1 MCFEYL
7 FENNESFSL
16 LNLKELLKDNKYSVS
31 EVFFEDMLR
40 VEFEVDDEMV
50 KQILFAIKKRKVRN
64 RILVFKN
71 MRKDNVSIDAKV
83 QIRELMF
90 LNMQRENLRIY
101 LNE

>member
-1 MCFEYL
+1 
-7 FENNESFSL
+7 
-16 LNLKELLKDNKYSVS
+16 
-31 EVFFEDMLR
+31 MLR

-50 KQILFAIKKRKVRN
+50 KQILFAIKKRKVEN
-64 RILVFKN
+64 RILAFKEMIKN
-71 MRKDNVSIDAKV
+71 YVSIDAKA

>member
-1 MCFEYL
+1 
-7 FENNESFSL
+7 
-16 LNLKELLKDNKYSVS
+16 
-31 EVFFEDMLR
+31 MLR

-50 KQILFAIKKRKVRN
+50 KQILFAIKKRKVEN
-64 RILVFKN
+64 RILVFKD
-71 MRKDNVSIDAKV
+71 MSKDNVSIDAKA

>member
-1 MCFEYL
+1 
-7 FENNESFSL
+7 
-16 LNLKELLKDNKYSVS
+16 
-31 EVFFEDMLR
+31 MLR

-50 KQILFAIKKRKVRN
+50 KQILFAIKKRKVEN
-64 RILVFKN
+64 RILVFKD
-71 MRKDNVSIDAKV
+71 MSKDNVSIDAKV